1 MKNPF
6 HLTPSEAGK
15 KMGVEKMIDFK
26 DVKTE
31 PTVCTA
37 CHDPISDRYL
47 LQVSQASWHVSCLRC
62 SVCLA
67 SLEQHQSCFIKGD
80 DVFCR
85 DDYIKSFSVSCSK
98 CTRCITASDWVR
110 RARNNVYHLACF
122 ACDACKRQLS
132 TGEEFGLHDNRVLC
146 KAHYQEMLDGGCT
159 SNDESEDG
167 KTGARHKSKRVRTT
181 FTDEQLQI
189 LQANFELDSNPDG
202 HDLERIAQ
210 VTGLTKRVIQVWF
223 QNSRARQKRYQNG
236 MKIKDADLVW
246 SPGSYVSHQGLPA
259 SQRLTPPKLDYHLSF
274 AVAPSSDVESS
285 NPGLLEPLM
294 HLDPE
299 EKI

>member
-1 MKNPF
+1 MLGGMKAPF
-6 HLTPSEAGK
+6 HLAAGSEAAK
-15 KMGVEKMIDFK
+15 KLGVEKMIDFG
-26 DVKTE
+26 DVKSE
-31 PTVCTA
+31 PAVCAA
-37 CHDPISDRYL
+37 CRDPISDRYL
-47 LQVSQASWHVSCLRC
+47 LQVSEASWHVACLRC
-62 SVCLA
+62 SVCGA

-85 DDYIKSFSVSCSK
+85 EDYIKSFSVSCAK

-146 KAHYQEMLDGGCT
+146 KAHYQEILDGGGT

-236 MKIKDADLVW
+236 MKVK
-246 SPGSYVSHQGLPA
+246 GNFVSHQGLPPS
-259 SQRLTPPKLDYHLSF
+259 SQGLTPPKLDYHLSF
-274 AVAPSSDVESS
+274 AMAPTADVGS
-285 NPGLLEPLM
+285 GRGMLEPLL